1 MNARVGGKANDR
13 PSSFFG
19 FSLCTPGLSQPRG
32 GEGEKEVSGTLSIG
46 SRKNYKMNEKKK
58 KRETG
63 TPPPFLLQEEG
74 GRLKSSD
81 DRQEINR
88 IFSFYY
94 LFMNI
99 LLFYFK

>member
-46 SRKNYKMNEKKK
+46 SRKNYKMNEKKRNGNAAAISFTRRRWK
-58 KRETG
+58 IKIVRRPTG
-63 TPPPFLLQEEG
+63 NQ
-74 GRLKSSD
+74 S
-81 DRQEINR
+81 N
-88 IFSFYY
+88 Y
-94 LFMNI
+94 
-99 LLFYFK
+99 